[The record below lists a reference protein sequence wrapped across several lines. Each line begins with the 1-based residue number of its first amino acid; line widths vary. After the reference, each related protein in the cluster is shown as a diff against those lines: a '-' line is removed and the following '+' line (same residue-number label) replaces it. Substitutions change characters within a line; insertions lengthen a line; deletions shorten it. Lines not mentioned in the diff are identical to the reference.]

1 MPHSGHNLLLMWSRL
16 VSSMTYMK
24 TDIPTLLDSLTPRVM
39 EAYVN
44 SMLNDIDEDG
54 TDEDGTTLPPPAGHS
69 CTFTAEQHQ
78 QHQQIL
84 SATSSPFKR
93 SWRLSRTWG
102 AATTRRP
109 AATSFRCSIRVPRR
123 IR

>member
-1 MPHSGHNLLLMWSRL
+1 VPHSGHNLLLMWSRL

-54 TDEDGTTLPPPAGHS
+54 TDEDGTIT
-69 CTFTAEQHQ
+69 
-78 QHQQIL
+78 
-84 SATSSPFKR
+84 TSS
-93 SWRLSRTWG
+93 SWPL
-102 AATTRRP
+102 
-109 AATSFRCSIRVPRR
+109 F
-123 IR
+123 